1 VRLDRR
7 SPGRTRIVD
16 AVLRAL
22 NRNIRGFGS
31 LQFFEEQ
38 VGFVEIG
45 PGLVLAAIG
54 LLLVALGLGNE
65 LLKRSLD
72 VGRNVM

>member
-1 VRLDRR
+1 V
-7 SPGRTRIVD
+7 
-16 AVLRAL
+16 RAL

-31 LQFFEEQ
+31 LQCFEAQ